1 MNDTPHTDSKSDGPL
16 PASDHRMPVPA
27 TSMLPG
33 SEKAPT
39 AAVNLLNHAVQRA
52 HAAVDQVADRAA
64 PIARQM
70 GEQASAAA
78 DAVHAKTAQLGAT
91 RDEWAESLR
100 ATVRSNPLV
109 AVAAAVALGAVIA
122 RLTRTTR

>member
-1 MNDTPHTDSKSDGPL
+1 
-16 PASDHRMPVPA
+16 VPD

-39 AAVNLLNHAVQRA
+39 AAVNLLNHAVQKA
-52 HAAVDQVADRAA
+52 HDAVDHMADRAA
-64 PIARQM
+64 PMARQV
-70 GEQASAAA
+70 GEHASAAS
-78 DAVHAKTAQLGAT
+78 DVVQAKTAQWGAA

-109 AVAAAVALGAVIA
+109 AVAAAVALGAVVA
-122 RLTRTTR
+122 SVTRRTR